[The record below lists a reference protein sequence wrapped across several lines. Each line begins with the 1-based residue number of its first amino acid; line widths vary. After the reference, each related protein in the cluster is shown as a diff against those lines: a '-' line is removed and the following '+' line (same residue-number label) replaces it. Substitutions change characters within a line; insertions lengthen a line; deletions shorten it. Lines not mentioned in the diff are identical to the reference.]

1 MIERTEK
8 MERADRQQVRRG
20 NLQNHVAVTSK
31 PYTGYAEVNLFKARM
46 KRAQRGIE
54 DRSPM
59 LVIVG
64 PSMFGRSA
72 FARSIY
78 NSPHAVSCQGVAE
91 PNLSGLD
98 SEESNCVIMEE
109 IDVDVVTNNKELFQR
124 NSNGVRRRQCK
135 MGVFREW
142 YYLHGIPFVGVT
154 NKWPES
160 RADTPQHWGWFQ
172 AIIIVLRLTV

>member
-1 MIERTEK
+1 MIEGTEK

-20 NLQNHVAVTSK
+20 NLQNHIASTSK

-72 FARSIY
+72 FARSTY
-78 NSPHAVSCQGVAE
+78 NSPHAVS
-91 PNLSGLD
+91 
-98 SEESNCVIMEE
+98 
-109 IDVDVVTNNKELFQR
+109 
-124 NSNGVRRRQCK
+124 
-135 MGVFREW
+135 
-142 YYLHGIPFVGVT
+142 
-154 NKWPES
+154 
-160 RADTPQHWGWFQ
+160 
-172 AIIIVLRLTV
+172 